1 MMLMAKKDKKEQKEA
16 KKQEAPQD
24 SSLPPEVREK
34 LAALKAKLEKFQ
46 KSVIEKFDKYI
57 KGIALMPP
65 PKAPPANL
73 PPEILA
79 EEQKRFEQIKDKHHV
94 LVLID
99 DTEPSKMSKQE
110 LKDKLTAIMDN
121 TAKDIDPSITPQ
133 TLLLTELWQNCYDA
147 KYDWLQ
153 LIAMSAPVYD
163 TGMLGAIKIAEV
175 HKTMALKKFE
185 KYIVAYVLA
194 GSIVTGRATKESD
207 IDVFIVIDDT
217 DVKKMTRAELKD
229 KLRAIIINMGLDAG
243 DITGIR
249 NKLNIQTYILTD
261 FWDAIREAN
270 PVMFTFLRDGVP
282 FFDRGIFMPWK
293 QLLKMGKIKPSPE
306 AIDMYMSTGEQG
318 LDRIRF
324 KLKDIATEDF
334 FWSILTPTQAAL
346 MLYGVPPP
354 APKETC
360 EVLRDLFVK
369 KEKLLEEEY
378 VKMLENVIQT
388 RKDIEHG
395 IKKDVTGKELDKLLE
410 DSEKY
415 MKRLKKLFAQI
426 EKTKEE
432 EMIVNMHETLLTI
445 IRDVL
450 KAEGEEKV
458 LEEELISTFEDK
470 LISTGKIPVRFLR
483 LLNEFLEAKKAYDA
497 GKLTKTDLEKTRKN
511 SAELIKFLVEYL
523 QRKRGREL
531 EQTKIRVKYGEK
543 FGEITLLGSI
553 AFVIRNLDAP
563 EKIIEKAVVNR
574 DGSLGPLE
582 PSSWEEYEKSLSK
595 VAILP
600 KAFIREPVFE
610 SLKKIFGKDVEV
622 LVTQ

>member
-1 MMLMAKKDKKEQKEA
+1 MAKKETKKDDKKASPATE
-16 KKQEAPQD
+16 PQD
-24 SSLPPEVREK
+24 TSLPPEVREK
-34 LAALKAKLEKFQ
+34 LAALKNKLDKFQ

-65 PKAPPANL
+65 PKAPPAHL
-73 PPEILA
+73 PPEVLA
-79 EEQKRFEQIKDKHHV
+79 EEQKRFEQIKDKNH
-94 LVLID
+94 LLILID
-99 DTEPSKMSKQE
+99 DTEPSKMTKQE
-110 LKDKLTAIMDN
+110 LKDKLLAIMDSE
-121 TAKDIDPSITPQ
+121 ARAIDQALVPQ
-133 TLLLTELWQNCYDA
+133 VVLLSELWQNCYDA

-153 LIAMSAPVYD
+153 LIALSAPIYD
-163 TGMLGAIKIAEV
+163 TGMLGAVKIAEI
-175 HKTMALKKFE
+175 HKNMVLKKFE

-194 GSIVTGRATKESD
+194 GSIVTGRSTKESD

-229 KLRAIIINMGLDAG
+229 KLRAIIINMGMDAG
-243 DITGIR
+243 DLTGIK
-249 NKLNIQTYILTD
+249 NKINIQTYILTD
-261 FWDAIREAN
+261 FWDALREAN

-293 QLLKMGKIKPSPE
+293 QLLKMGKIKPSQE

-318 LDRIRF
+318 LERVKF

-360 EVLRDLFVK
+360 EVLRELFVK

-378 VKMLENVIQT
+378 VRMLENVIQT

-395 IKKDVTGKELDKLLE
+395 IKKEVTGKELDNLVE

-426 EKTKEE
+426 EKNKEE
-432 EMIVNMHETLLTI
+432 EIILNMHETLTTI

-450 KAEGEEKV
+450 KAEGVEKV
-458 LEEELISTFEDK
+458 LDEEIVSEFEDK
-470 LISTGKIPVRFLR
+470 LLATGKVPAKFLR
-483 LLNEFLEAKKAYDA
+483 LLNEFLDAKKAYDA
-497 GKLTKTDLEKTRKN
+497 GKLTKTDLEKTRK
-511 SAELIKFLVEYL
+511 STSELVKFLVEHL

-531 EQTKIRVKYGEK
+531 EQAKLRVKYGEK
-543 FGEITLLGSI
+543 FGEITLLGST
-553 AFVIRNLDAP
+553 AFIIKNIDAA
-563 EKIIEKAVVNR
+563 EKAIDKAKINA
-574 DGSLGPLE
+574 DGSLGPVDA
-582 PSSWEEYEKSLSK
+582 SSWEEYEKALAKIAIPPK
-595 VAILP
+595 V
-600 KAFIREPVFE
+600 FIKEAVFD
-610 SLKKIFGKDVEV
+610 SIKRIFGKNVEI
-622 LVTQ
+622 LVTH

>member
-1 MMLMAKKDKKEQKEA
+1 MIFMAKKDKKEE
-16 KKQEAPQD
+16 KKASEPQD
-24 SSLPPEVREK
+24 ESLPPEVREK
-34 LAALKAKLEKFQ
+34 LAQLKAKLDKFQ
-46 KSVIEKFDKYI
+46 KSVVEKFDKYI

-65 PKAPPANL
+65 PKAPPATL

-79 EEQKRFEQIKDKHHV
+79 EEQKRFEQIKDKHHL

-110 LKDKLTAIMDN
+110 LKDKLTAIMDT
-121 TAKDIDPSITPQ
+121 TASEIDKSIVPQ
-133 TLLLTELWQNCYDA
+133 TILLTELWQNCYDG

-153 LIAMSAPVYD
+153 LIALSAPVYD

-175 HKTMALKKFE
+175 HKSMVLKKFE
-185 KYIVAYVLA
+185 KYIVAYCLG
-194 GSIVTGRATKESD
+194 GSLVTGRATKESD

-243 DITGIR
+243 EITGIR
-249 NKLNIQTYILTD
+249 NKINIQTYILTD

-318 LDRIRF
+318 LERIRF

-360 EVLRDLFVK
+360 EVLRELFVK
-369 KEKLLEEEY
+369 KEKLLEDEY

-395 IKKDVTGKELDKLLE
+395 IKKEVTGKELDKLIE

-432 EMIVNMHETLLTI
+432 EMIVNLHETLLTI

-450 KAEGEEKV
+450 RAEGEEKV

-470 LISTGKIPVRFLR
+470 LISTGRIPARFLR

-497 GKLTKTDLEKTRKN
+497 GKLTKTDLERTRKN
-511 SAELIKFLVEYL
+511 SSELVKFLVEYL

-531 EQTKIRVKYGEK
+531 EQTKIRVKHGEK

-563 EKIIEKAVVNR
+563 EKTIEKAAINR

-582 PSSWEEYEKSLSK
+582 PSSWEEYEKALSK
-595 VAILP
+595 LAIPP
-600 KAFIREPVFE
+600 KVFIREPVFE
-610 SLKKIFGKDVEV
+610 SLKKIFGRDVEV
-622 LVTQ
+622 LVTQQ

>member
-1 MMLMAKKDKKEQKEA
+1 MTKQQKKEEKKEA
-16 KKQEAPQD
+16 PAPD
-24 SSLPPEVREK
+24 ASLPPEVREK
-34 LAALKAKLEKFQ
+34 LAALKAKLDKFQ
-46 KSVIEKFDKYI
+46 KSVVEKFDKYI
-57 KGIALMPP
+57 KGIALLPP
-65 PKAPPANL
+65 PKAPPAHL

-79 EEQKRFEQIKDKHHV
+79 EEQKRFEQIKDKHHL

-110 LKDKLTAIMDN
+110 LKDKLMAIMDSE
-121 TAKDIDPSITPQ
+121 ARAIDPNIVPQ
-133 TLLLTELWQNCYDA
+133 TLLITELWQNCFDG

-153 LIAMSAPVYD
+153 LISMSASIYD
-163 TGMLGAIKIAEV
+163 TGMMGAVKIAEI
-175 HKTMALKKFE
+175 HKSMVLKKFE

-229 KLRAIIINMGLDAG
+229 KLRAIIINMGMDAG
-243 DITGIR
+243 DLTGIK
-249 NKLNIQTYILTD
+249 NKINIQTYILTD

-318 LDRIRF
+318 LERTRF

-346 MLYGVPPP
+346 MLYGIPPP

-360 EVLRDLFVK
+360 EVLREIFVK

-378 VKMLENVIQT
+378 VKMLENVIQI

-395 IKKDVTGKELDKLLE
+395 IKKDVTGKEIDKLLE
-410 DSEKY
+410 DSDKY
-415 MKRLKKLFAQI
+415 MKRLKKLFTQI
-426 EKTKEE
+426 EKIKEE
-432 EMIVNMHETLLTI
+432 ETILNISETLSTI

-450 KAEGEEKV
+450 KAEGVEKV
-458 LEEELISTFEDK
+458 PEAALVSTFEDK
-470 LISTGKIPVRFLR
+470 LIATSKIPARHLR
-483 LLNEFLEAKKAYDA
+483 LLNDFLEAKKAYDE
-497 GKLTKTDLEKTRKN
+497 GTLTKTDVEKTRK
-511 SAELIKFLVEYL
+511 SVSELIKFLVEYL

-531 EQTKIRVKYGEK
+531 EQARIRVKYGEK
-543 FGEITLLGSI
+543 FGEVTLLGTT
-553 AFVIRNLDAP
+553 AFIVRNLDAP
-563 EKIIEKAVVNR
+563 EKLIEKAMINR

-582 PSSWEEYEKSLSK
+582 ASSWEEFEKALAKIAIPPK
-595 VAILP
+595 V
-600 KAFIREPVFE
+600 FIKEPVFE
-610 SLKKIFGKDVEV
+610 SLKKIFGSDVEV

>member
-1 MMLMAKKDKKEQKEA
+1 MAKKEHKKETKAKE
-16 KKQEAPQD
+16 QPAPQD
-24 SSLPPEVREK
+24 ESLPPEVREK
-34 LAALKAKLEKFQ
+34 LAQLKAKLDKFQ
-46 KSVIEKFDKYI
+46 KSAVEKFDKYI
-57 KGIALMPP
+57 KGMALMPP

-94 LVLID
+94 LILID
-99 DTEPSKMSKQE
+99 DTEPTKMSKQE
-110 LKDKLTAIMDN
+110 LKDKLTAIMDS
-121 TAKDIDPSITPQ
+121 TAKEIDSSIVPQ
-133 TLLLTELWQNCYDA
+133 TLLITELWQNCYDA

-153 LIAMSAPVYD
+153 LIAMSAPIYD
-163 TGMLGAIKIAEV
+163 TGMIGAIKIAEI

-229 KLRAIIINMGLDAG
+229 KLRAIIINMGMDAG
-243 DITGIR
+243 EITGIK
-249 NKLNIQTYILTD
+249 NKINIQTYILTD

-318 LDRIRF
+318 LERTRF

-360 EVLRDLFVK
+360 EVLRELFVK
-369 KEKLLEEEY
+369 KERLLEDEY

-395 IKKDVTGKELDKLLE
+395 AKKDVTGKEIDKLLE

-432 EMIVNMHETLLTI
+432 EMVVNIYETLTTI

-458 LEEELISTFEDK
+458 LEAELISTFEDK
-470 LISTGKIPVRFLR
+470 LISTGKIPAKFLR
-483 LLNEFLEAKKAYDA
+483 LLNEFIAAKKAYDA
-497 GKLTKTDLEKTRKN
+497 GKLTKTDIERTRKN
-511 SAELIKFLVEYL
+511 STELIKFLVEYL

-531 EQTKIRVKYGEK
+531 EQTKVRVKYGDK
-543 FGEITLLGSI
+543 FGEITLLGSV
-553 AFVIRNLDAP
+553 AFVVRNLDAP
-563 EKIIEKAVVNR
+563 DKTVEKATINR
-574 DGSLGPLE
+574 DGSLGPLQ
-582 PSSWEEYEKSLSK
+582 PSSWEEFEKALTKIAIPPK
-595 VAILP
+595 V
-600 KAFIREPVFE
+600 FIKEPVFE
-610 SLKKIFGKDVEV
+610 SLKKVFGKDVEV
-622 LVTQ
+622 LITQ

>member
-1 MMLMAKKDKKEQKEA
+1 MAKKEMKKEDKKEAPVPQ
-16 KKQEAPQD
+16 PQD
-24 SSLPPEVREK
+24 TTLPPEVQEK
-34 LAALKAKLEKFQ
+34 LTAIKAKLEKFQ
-46 KSVIEKFDKYI
+46 KSVVEKFDKYI
-57 KGIALMPP
+57 VGIALMPP
-65 PKAPPANL
+65 PKAPPAHL
-73 PPEILA
+73 PPDILA
-79 EEQKRFEQIKDKHHV
+79 EEQKRFEQIKDKHHI

-110 LKDKLTAIMDN
+110 LKDKLTAIMD
-121 TAKDIDPSITPQ
+121 TSAKDIDPAIIPQ
-133 TLLLTELWQNCYDA
+133 TLLLTELWQNCYDG
-147 KYDWLQ
+147 KSDWLQ
-153 LIAMSAPVYD
+153 LIALSAPIYD
-163 TGMLGAIKIAEV
+163 TGMLGAIKIAEI
-175 HKTMALKKFE
+175 HKSMVLKKFE

-229 KLRAIIINMGLDAG
+229 KLRAIIINMGMDAG
-243 DITGIR
+243 DITGIK
-249 NKLNIQTYILTD
+249 NKINIQTYILTD
-261 FWDAIREAN
+261 FWDMMREAN
-270 PVMFTFLRDGVP
+270 PVCFTFLRDGVP

-293 QLLKMGKIKPSPE
+293 QLLRMGKIKPSPE

-318 LDRIRF
+318 LERTKF

-360 EVLRDLFVK
+360 EVLREIFVN
-369 KEKLLEEEY
+369 KEKLLEEDY
-378 VKMLENVIQT
+378 VKILENVIRV

-395 IKKDVTGKELDKLLE
+395 IKKDVTGKEIDKLLD
-410 DSEKY
+410 DSDKY

-426 EKTKEE
+426 EKNKEE
-432 EMIVNMHETLLTI
+432 EMILNLYETMITV

-450 KAEGEEKV
+450 KAEGVERV

-470 LISTGKIPVRFLR
+470 LIATGKVPARMLR
-483 LLNEFLEAKKAYDA
+483 LLNEFVEAKKTYDA
-497 GKLTKTDLEKTRKN
+497 GKLTKTDVEKARKTA
-511 SAELIKFLVEYL
+511 SELVKFMVEHL

-531 EQTKIRVKYGEK
+531 EQAKLRVKYGEK
-543 FGEITLLGSI
+543 FGEVTLLGTT

-563 EKIIEKAVVNR
+563 EKIIEKAKINA
-574 DGSLGPLE
+574 DGALGPLE
-582 PSSWEEYEKSLSK
+582 SSSWEEYEKALAKIAIPPK
-595 VAILP
+595 V
-600 KAFIREPVFE
+600 FIKEQVFE
-610 SLKKIFGKDVEV
+610 SLKRIFGRDVEV

>member
-1 MMLMAKKDKKEQKEA
+1 T
-16 KKQEAPQD
+16 
-24 SSLPPEVREK
+24 R
-34 LAALKAKLEKFQ
+34 
-46 KSVIEKFDKYI
+46 
-57 KGIALMPP
+57 
-65 PKAPPANL
+65 
-73 PPEILA
+73 
-79 EEQKRFEQIKDKHHV
+79 
-94 LVLID
+94 
-99 DTEPSKMSKQE
+99 
-110 LKDKLTAIMDN
+110 
-121 TAKDIDPSITPQ
+121 
-133 TLLLTELWQNCYDA
+133 
-147 KYDWLQ
+147 
-153 LIAMSAPVYD
+153 
-163 TGMLGAIKIAEV
+163 
-175 HKTMALKKFE
+175 ALKKFE

-318 LDRIRF
+318 LDRIKF
-324 KLKDIATEDF
+324 KFKDIATEDF

-360 EVLRDLFVK
+360 EVLREIFVK

-395 IKKDVTGKELDKLLE
+395 IKKDVTGKELDELLE

-415 MKRLKKLFAQI
+415 MKRLKKLFSQI

-432 EMIVNMHETLLTI
+432 EMIINLHETILTI

-450 KAEGEEKV
+450 KAEGVEKV

-470 LISTGKIPVRFLR
+470 LISTGKIPTRFLR

-511 SAELIKFLVEYL
+511 SAELVKFLVEHL

-531 EQTKIRVKYGEK
+531 EQAKVRVKYGDK
-543 FGEITLLGSI
+543 FGEITLLGSV

-563 EKIIEKAVVNR
+563 EKIIEKAAINR

-582 PSSWEEYEKSLSK
+582 SSSWDEFEKALAK
-595 VAILP
+595 VAIPP
-600 KAFIREPVFE
+600 KVFIKEPVFE

>member
-1 MMLMAKKDKKEQKEA
+1 MAKSPKKEDKK
-16 KKQEAPQD
+16 APEPQQSQD
-24 SSLPPEVREK
+24 QSLPPEVAKK
-34 LAALKAKLEKFQ
+34 LVELKGKLDKFQ
-46 KSVIEKFDKYI
+46 KSAIEKFDKYI

-65 PKAPPANL
+65 PRAPPANL
-73 PPEILA
+73 PPDVLA
-79 EEQKRFEQIKDKHHV
+79 EEQKRYEQIKDKNHI

-110 LKDKLTAIMDN
+110 LKDKLTAIMDT
-121 TAKDIDPSITPQ
+121 TAKEIDSSLVPQ
-133 TLLLTELWQNCYDA
+133 TLLISELWQNCFDA

-153 LIAMSAPVYD
+153 LIAMSAPIYD
-163 TGMLGAIKIAEV
+163 TGMLGAVKIAEI
-175 HKTMALKKFE
+175 HKSMVLKKFE

-194 GSIVTGRATKESD
+194 GSVVTGRSTKESD

-229 KLRAIIINMGLDAG
+229 KLRAIIINMGMDAG
-243 DITGIR
+243 DITGIK
-249 NKLNIQTYILTD
+249 NKINIQTYILTD

-318 LDRIRF
+318 LDRVKF
-324 KLKDIATEDF
+324 KMKDIATEDF

-360 EVLRDLFVK
+360 EVLRELFVK

-395 IKKDVTGKELDKLLE
+395 VKKDVTGKELDKLFD
-410 DSEKY
+410 DSDKY
-415 MKRLKKLFAQI
+415 MKRLKKLFTQI

-432 EMIVNMHETLLTI
+432 EMVLNMYETITTV
-445 IRDVL
+445 IRDAL
-450 KAEGEEKV
+450 KTEGMEKV
-458 LEEELISTFEDK
+458 EEAELIELFEDK
-470 LISTGKIPVRFLR
+470 LVSTGKVPARMLR
-483 LLNEFLEAKKAYDA
+483 LLNEFLDAKKAYDA
-497 GKLTKTDLEKTRKN
+497 GKITKTDVEKTRKTA
-511 SAELIKFLVEYL
+511 AELLKFLVEFI

-531 EQTKIRVKYGEK
+531 EQARVRVKYGDK
-543 FGEITLLGSI
+543 FGEVTLLGSV
-553 AFVIRNLDAP
+553 AFVVRNLDAA
-563 EKIIEKAVVNR
+563 EKLIEKAVIGR
-574 DGSLGPLE
+574 DGSLGPLQD
-582 PSSWEEYEKSLSK
+582 SSWEEFEKALAKIAIPPK
-595 VAILP
+595 V
-600 KAFIREPVFE
+600 FIKEPVFE
-610 SLKKIFGKDVEV
+610 SLKKIFGRDVEI

>member
-1 MMLMAKKDKKEQKEA
+1 MAKKEQKKETKA
-16 KKQEAPQD
+16 KEQPAPQD
-24 SSLPPEVREK
+24 ESLPPEVREK
-34 LAALKAKLEKFQ
+34 LAQLKAKLDKFQ
-46 KSVIEKFDKYI
+46 KSAVEKFDKYI
-57 KGIALMPP
+57 KGMALMPP

-94 LVLID
+94 LILID
-99 DTEPSKMSKQE
+99 DTEPTKMSKQE
-110 LKDKLTAIMDN
+110 LKDKLTAIMDS
-121 TAKDIDPSITPQ
+121 TAKEIDSSIVPQ
-133 TLLLTELWQNCYDA
+133 TLLITELWQNCYDA

-153 LIAMSAPVYD
+153 LIAMSAPIYD
-163 TGMLGAIKIAEV
+163 TGMIGAIKIAEI

-229 KLRAIIINMGLDAG
+229 KLRAIIINMGMDAG
-243 DITGIR
+243 EITGIK
-249 NKLNIQTYILTD
+249 NKINIQTYILTD

-318 LDRIRF
+318 LERTRF

-360 EVLRDLFVK
+360 EVLRELFVK
-369 KEKLLEEEY
+369 KERLLEDEY

-395 IKKDVTGKELDKLLE
+395 AKKDVTGKEIDKLLE

-432 EMIVNMHETLLTI
+432 EMVVNIYETLTTI

-458 LEEELISTFEDK
+458 LEAELISTFEDK
-470 LISTGKIPVRFLR
+470 LISTGKIPAKFLR
-483 LLNEFLEAKKAYDA
+483 LLNEFIAAKKAYDA
-497 GKLTKTDLEKTRKN
+497 GKLTKTDIERTRKN
-511 SAELIKFLVEYL
+511 STELIKFLVEYL

-531 EQTKIRVKYGEK
+531 EQTKVRVKYGDK
-543 FGEITLLGSI
+543 FGEITLLGSV
-553 AFVIRNLDAP
+553 AFVVRNLDAP
-563 EKIIEKAVVNR
+563 DKTVEKATINR
-574 DGSLGPLE
+574 DGSLGPLQ
-582 PSSWEEYEKSLSK
+582 PSSWEEFEKALTKIAIPPK
-595 VAILP
+595 V
-600 KAFIREPVFE
+600 FIKEPVFE
-610 SLKKIFGKDVEV
+610 SLKKVFGKDVEV
-622 LVTQ
+622 LITQ